1 MIIVD
6 EQQIHFSLQKL
17 DPKIHWDPDVIAA
30 LDDDEF
36 DYDADENALDD
47 DFMLQANGI
56 QPLAD
61 EECDEFEYEKKP
73 IVDELL

>member
-1 MIIVD
+1 MLNLAAPDSGKDLFQKSNLIIKYF
-6 EQQIHFSLQKL
+6 IL

-36 DYDADENALDD
+36 DYDANENAIDD
-47 DFMLQANGI
+47 DFMLKANGI

-61 EECDEFEYEKKP
+61 DECDEFE
-73 IVDELL
+73 

>member
-1 MIIVD
+1 MLNLAAPDSGISTF
-6 EQQIHFSLQKL
+6 EQWKIWLNNLIL
-17 DPKIHWDPDVIAA
+17 DPKIHWDPDVIGA
-30 LDDDEF
+30 LDDEEF

-61 EECDEFEYEKKP
+61 DECDEFE
-73 IVDELL
+73 

>member
-1 MIIVD
+1 MLNLAAPDSGKMII
-6 EQQIHFSLQKL
+6 QQRKINLKVYLS
-17 DPKIHWDPDVIAA
+17 DPKLNWDPDVILA

-36 DYDADENALDD
+36 DYEADENALDD

-61 EECDEFEYEKKP
+61 DECDEFE
-73 IVDELL
+73 